1 MKNTNFSY
9 VIILLL
15 LAGNLCFPQQQKL
28 NVYGFFDVEAI
39 VSNKDAAGKR
49 WSFDQHHLNFL
60 LNYQLDD
67 RFRVATE
74 IDYEHGPVFSSAE
87 ITGKI
92 YVGKAFL
99 EYKYSDALLA
109 RIGIFLSPFGIYNER
124 HDATPTFLFTF
135 LPHSVYNK
143 RELSFGVK
151 GRLFAKQSTG
161 IQVLGNLFANDW
173 GVKYQIYLSNGRG
186 PKESG
191 EDNNTN
197 KGLGWRIV
205 ISPPIEE
212 LHIGTSFYSD
222 KNGNVYNA
230 RQTTLGFDFEYDL
243 SDAHIEAEIIIPKL
257 ENVDTSGTPNGS
269 FTYVNGY
276 YLLGAYTFFNRLTPF
291 ARYEFF
297 DPDLD
302 VNNNGEKIT
311 VFGINFA
318 ITSSV
323 YLKGEVHFHRFQDPN
338 IKKYEMFVSSIAAAF

>member
-15 LAGNLCFPQQQKL
+15 LAGSLCFPQQQKL

-39 VSNKDAAGKR
+39 VNNKDAAGKR

-60 LNYQLDD
+60 VNYQLDD

-87 ITGKI
+87 ITGKM

-161 IQVLGNLFANDW
+161 IQVLGNLSYLVKPIKQSFLYSKIISVFSTERKNDKPER
-173 GVKYQIYLSNGRG
+173 GKMLFDPKMVDKHPLRILIADDNVINQKVAERMLQKMGYRPDIVSNGLEILQALEQA
-186 PKESG
+186 P
-191 EDNNTN
+191 
-197 KGLGWRIV
+197 
-205 ISPPIEE
+205 
-212 LHIGTSFYSD
+212 
-222 KNGNVYNA
+222 
-230 RQTTLGFDFEYDL
+230 YDL
-243 SDAHIEAEIIIPKL
+243 IFIDVHMPEMDGLEATRRICDKYSKDNRPLLVAMTADAMPGDKEKCIEAGMDDYICKPVKIPELEKALKKAFILKL
-257 ENVDTSGTPNGS
+257 AAEQ
-269 FTYVNGY
+269 
-276 YLLGAYTFFNRLTPF
+276 
-291 ARYEFF
+291 
-297 DPDLD
+297 
-302 VNNNGEKIT
+302 KI
-311 VFGINFA
+311 
-318 ITSSV
+318 
-323 YLKGEVHFHRFQDPN
+323 
-338 IKKYEMFVSSIAAAF
+338 